1 MTLSGDYETKFMYFE
16 KRVINLYVKEVLV
29 PIFVNGKQVYEKPSI
44 EEIRANCEREFNTLW
59 SENTRF
65 SNPNKYYV
73 DLSSDL
79 WNLKNDML
87 TEYFMKNSSRKP
99 V

>member
-1 MTLSGDYETKFMYFE
+1 MCLFKDGKLVYNKPTLK
-16 KRVINLYVKEVLV
+16 
-29 PIFVNGKQVYEKPSI
+29 
-44 EEIRANCEREFNTLW
+44 EIRENCEREFNTLW